1 MNKLSENK
9 KKGENMEDMDINIR
23 FIDTSQQKQKTKLQR
38 RNTAKSW
45 SSEKTFR
52 EFLGRPEIRTPCLHC

>member
-23 FIDTSQQKQKTKLQR
+23 FIDTSQQK
-38 RNTAKSW
+38 
-45 SSEKTFR
+45 
-52 EFLGRPEIRTPCLHC
+52 